1 MSSRHVP
8 EAREKYR
15 VQCGSSIPCPFPSTF
30 SRHVPEARENT
41 ELSAAAVPHST
52 AQHSTAQHK
61 AQHSTKHST
70 AQSTAQ
76 AQHVLR
82 LRSSPLLTSP
92 LESAWRKGQSHDAIQ
107 GGGHGDTGM
116 YTDQHP
122 QLLTHQPKPLFPP
135 ISASSER
142 RGTRVE
148 QRGGQW
154 GQRKA
159 TRGKDKPQHVSVFT
173 SCKRA
178 FLALSLSPHRLTRLT
193 AYSGPSFFFSVH
205 LNTLQDPPCPSFA
218 PNLKTLLKSERQART
233 RGKAKARV
241 RVRGWDA
248 LTTTQACEQ
257 GRLYPEGGGVLIIM
271 HGRCRMYPRGG
282 ECTCSFDR
290 L

>member
-1 MSSRHVP
+1 MSFPFHVQQTRTRS
-8 EAREKYR
+8 ERKYR
-15 VQCGSSIPCPFPSTF
+15 AQCGSST
-30 SRHVPEARENT
+30 AQ
-41 ELSAAAVPHST
+41 HST

-122 QLLTHQPKPLFPP
+122 QLLTHQPKPLLPP
-135 ISASSER
+135 LSASSNR

-148 QRGGQW
+148 QRGGRR

-159 TRGKDKPQHVSVFT
+159 TRGRDKS
-173 SCKRA
+173 
-178 FLALSLSPHRLTRLT
+178 
-193 AYSGPSFFFSVH
+193 
-205 LNTLQDPPCPSFA
+205 
-218 PNLKTLLKSERQART
+218 
-233 RGKAKARV
+233 
-241 RVRGWDA
+241 
-248 LTTTQACEQ
+248 
-257 GRLYPEGGGVLIIM
+257 
-271 HGRCRMYPRGG
+271 
-282 ECTCSFDR
+282 
-290 L
+290 